1 LNRNLNINWDNK
13 DGLRLVN
20 VNPEGNGY
28 TYDTDKVNTLA
39 GCINSVHDLMGMII
53 VANNDNHIDL
63 QDFNNIDLD
72 KIYYQNQKYY
82 RIRKTDLVK
91 KYKEGLLTT
100 VVSIDG
106 KYNFKPDRNYYIVY
120 LEDGS
125 NAQFDKD

>member
-1 LNRNLNINWDNK
+1 LNRNLNVDWDNK
-13 DGLRLVN
+13 NGLRLVSI
-20 VNPEGNGY
+20 NPEGNGY
-28 TYDTDKVNTLA
+28 SYDTDKINTLA

-53 VANNDNHIDL
+53 VTNDDNHIDL

-82 RIRKTDLVK
+82 RIRNTDLVK
-91 KYKEGLLTT
+91 RYKEGLLTT
-100 VVSIDG
+100 VASVDG
-106 KYNFKPDRNYYIVY
+106 KYVFKPGRNYYIAY